1 MIKKSLGTTD
11 QYLVFSICANSF
23 VEHIR
28 HTHFRYLTDG
38 SLIEPELVES
48 SSPPRKA
55 LRGHY
60 DEYRDRD
67 QMFDLRTPLVERLC
81 ASQPAEVFRKLTRT
95 PSINTQHS
103 GSEQNFN
110 GFTQPAQLSDLV
122 LSGSGSTQATQGTQT
137 QFQRLVKRMTRFWVK
152 NSQEDTD
159 KFLQALLEKMQ
170 YNFRCKPKGVVSNI
184 FFLEL
189 KFFLKNF
196 VRIQN
201 IYYFF
206 FNFQFTI
213 TTQDRRGAILSFRC
227 TLIQVDHQIL
237 VDFRLSKGCGIEFK
251 RHFAKLKTNCAS
263 IIEKGPVCFPS
274 LIAAN
279 AIPGTL

>member
-1 MIKKSLGTTD
+1 MG
-11 QYLVFSICANSF
+11 
-23 VEHIR
+23 
-28 HTHFRYLTDG
+28 
-38 SLIEPELVES
+38 

-55 LRGHY
+55 FRGHY
-60 DEYRDRD
+60 DEYRDRE
-67 QMFDLRTPLVERLC
+67 QMFDLRAPLVERLC
-81 ASQPAEVFRKLTRT
+81 ASQPAEVFRKLTR
-95 PSINTQHS
+95 
-103 GSEQNFN
+103 
-110 GFTQPAQLSDLV
+110 V
-122 LSGSGSTQATQGTQT
+122 
-137 QFQRLVKRMTRFWVK
+137 WVK

-170 YNFRCKPKGVVSNI
+170 YNFRCKPKGV
-184 FFLEL
+184 
-189 KFFLKNF
+189 
-196 VRIQN
+196 
-201 IYYFF
+201 
-206 FNFQFTI
+206 FTI

>member
-1 MIKKSLGTTD
+1 MPNFESNLNLRTIKILRSNDSNLINT
-11 QYLVFSICANSF
+11 YLLF
-23 VEHIR
+23 VPNHFVVHIR
-28 HTHFRYLTDG
+28 HTHFLYLTDG
-38 SLIEPELVES
+38 SLIEPELVET

-55 LRGHY
+55 FRGHY
-60 DEYRDRD
+60 DEYRDRE

-81 ASQPAEVFRKLTRT
+81 ASQPAEVFRKLTRA

-184 FFLEL
+184 SFMNSNFS
-189 KFFLKNF
+189 KNLSGF
-196 VRIQN
+196 RIL
-201 IYYFF
+201 F
-206 FNFQFTI
+206 
-213 TTQDRRGAILSFRC
+213 
-227 TLIQVDHQIL
+227 
-237 VDFRLSKGCGIEFK
+237 
-251 RHFAKLKTNCAS
+251 
-263 IIEKGPVCFPS
+263 
-274 LIAAN
+274 
-279 AIPGTL
+279 